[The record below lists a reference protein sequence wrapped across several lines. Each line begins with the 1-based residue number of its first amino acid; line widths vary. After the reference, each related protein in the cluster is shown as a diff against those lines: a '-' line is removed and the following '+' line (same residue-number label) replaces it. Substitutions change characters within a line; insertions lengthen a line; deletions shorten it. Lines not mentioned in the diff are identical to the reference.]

1 VLRDD
6 HGGAYRPASGT
17 IREGRG
23 CGAGDGARTNHGYFG
38 QTTSKGEGII
48 GDRNNIKVTFSRGG
62 GGSIYL
68 YSHWG
73 GSGLENIVRDA
84 VATSGRVEDESYFT
98 RILFCKILGDDLQV
112 WRGSTGYGI
121 STSIQDQD
129 YDNKMVHV
137 DYSGG
142 GYPVIDYSYEG

>member
-1 VLRDD
+1 MLRDD

-48 GDRNNIKVTFSRGG
+48 GDRNNIKVTYRD
-62 GGSIYL
+62 GGSVYL
-68 YSHWG
+68 YSHST
-73 GSGLENIVRDA
+73 GSEIEGIVYDA
-84 VATSGRVEDESYFT
+84 VSAGHRLDDEAYFT
-98 RILFCKILGDDLQV
+98 RVLFCKMLGDDLQV

>member
-1 VLRDD
+1 MT
-6 HGGAYRPASGT
+6 YR
-17 IREGRG
+17 
-23 CGAGDGARTNHGYFG
+23 N
-38 QTTSKGEGII
+38 
-48 GDRNNIKVTFSRGG
+48 
-62 GGSIYL
+62 GGSVYL
-68 YSHWG
+68 YSHST
-73 GSGLENIVRDA
+73 GSELEGIARDA
-84 VATSGRVEDESYFT
+84 VSSGDRLDDEAYFT
-98 RILFCKILGDDLQV
+98 RVLFCKMLGDDLQV